1 VRGTGPGGAAKGR
14 TPVLRVRGIT
24 KHFGAVQAL
33 RGVDLEVYPG
43 EVVALVGDNG
53 AGKSVLIKCIAGV
66 YFPDAGTI
74 EFTGR
79 RVLFRTP
86 REAREAG
93 IETIYQDLSLADE
106 LDVGANVFLGREP
119 THRYLGGL
127 VQTIDHDTILRETEG
142 LLDRIE
148 SRIPSVASA
157 VRDLSGGQRQAVA
170 IARALYWK
178 AKLVIMDEPTAALA
192 AMEREKVV
200 GIARTLATQQVG
212 VLYIAHNLV
221 EILEVAD
228 RIVVLRRGEKVAEL
242 QARATTQDE
251 VIKYMT
257 GSSTRN
263 GESGK
268 KGGGI

>member
-1 VRGTGPGGAAKGR
+1 MSESPARER
-14 TPVLRVRGIT
+14 TPILRVRGVV

-33 RGVDLEVYPG
+33 RGVDLDVYPD

-53 AGKSVLIKCIAGV
+53 AGKSTLIKIISGV
-66 YFPDAGTI
+66 YSSDSGTI
-74 EFTGR
+74 EFDGR
-79 RVLFRTP
+79 RVSFRHP
-86 REAREAG
+86 REARAAG
-93 IETIYQDLSLADE
+93 IETIYQDLSLADA
-106 LDVGANVFLGREP
+106 LDVGANIFLGREP

-127 VQTIDHDTILRETEG
+127 VQTIDTGTIQRETHD
-142 LLDRIE
+142 LLGRIE
-148 SRIPSVASA
+148 SRIPSVAAA

-192 AMEREKVV
+192 AMERGKVV
-200 GIARTLATQQVG
+200 DFARSLAAQHVG

-242 QARATTQDE
+242 RARTTTQEE
-251 VIKYMT
+251 VIKHMT
-257 GSSTRN
+257 GASKLTTDSTD
-263 GESGK
+263 
-268 KGGGI
+268 KGAQ